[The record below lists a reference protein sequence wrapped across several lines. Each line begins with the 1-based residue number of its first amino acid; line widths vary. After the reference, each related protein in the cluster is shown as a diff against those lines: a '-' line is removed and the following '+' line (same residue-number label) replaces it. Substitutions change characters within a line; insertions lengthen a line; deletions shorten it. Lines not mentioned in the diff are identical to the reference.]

1 MLRLARAPQVAKE
14 VNRTLAHVP
23 PWTAS
28 FSFFRPTLLQ
38 LVNNSKDL
46 YERVQTAAVAMPW
59 DVVVGAV
66 GLHAAVF
73 GVLALVV
80 AAVVSWRRGARTAA
94 CDRTRSRLAR
104 YARTG
109 SAALPL

>member
-1 MLRLARAPQVAKE
+1 M
-14 VNRTLAHVP
+14 NRTLAHVP

-66 GLHAAVF
+66 ILHAAGF
-73 GVLALVV
+73 GVWLARSCDREHRRLPTFRLESRTSPRPPDQVDRGGALV
-80 AAVVSWRRGARTAA
+80 
-94 CDRTRSRLAR
+94 
-104 YARTG
+104 
-109 SAALPL
+109 